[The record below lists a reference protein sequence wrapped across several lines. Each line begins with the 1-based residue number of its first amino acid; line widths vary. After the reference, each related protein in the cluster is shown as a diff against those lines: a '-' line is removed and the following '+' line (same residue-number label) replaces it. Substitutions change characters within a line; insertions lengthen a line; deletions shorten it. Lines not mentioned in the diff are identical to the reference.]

1 MADNKKQCYNNILSK
16 IDLMED
22 QIFKIY
28 DNIMKLKKEID
39 PGHEEV
45 CPDVAAS
52 ERAIVD
58 AIGNVYAEELLTRD
72 PDGDA

>member
-1 MADNKKQCYNNILSK
+1 MSKNQKQCYNTIMSK
-16 IDLMED
+16 IDSMEE
-22 QIFKIY
+22 QIFEMHSR
-28 DNIMKLKKEID
+28 IMKLKKHLCPD
-39 PGHEEV
+39 YEEV

-58 AIGNVYAEELLTRD
+58 AIGNVYADELLTRD

>member
-28 DNIMKLKKEID
+28 DNIMKLKKEIN
-39 PGHEEV
+39 PGYEEE

-58 AIGNVYAEELLTRD
+58 AIGNVYADELLTRD